1 MTSTLQPKTS
11 NNGHAERTRAAAVAP
26 ARPPG
31 APMRRRWGRI
41 GVGLAAAVLGAWI
54 FAALYL
60 SAGDRQEALALSR
73 DVDRLETI
81 SRSDLRVVRIST
93 DTEVSTVDASQIDA
107 IVGRVA
113 GTDLVAGSLLNADQ
127 LIPQGRQL
135 LGDDEAV
142 IGVLIGP
149 GDSPTRVLR
158 RGTRVLVV
166 VRPAAGTQGDP
177 EEIEGWVFGSSSEPL
192 NTRERP
198 IELAVPRSAA
208 SAISAAAAD
217 QRVTVVA
224 LAE

>member
-1 MTSTLQPKTS
+1 MTSTLPSTS
-11 NNGHAERTRAAAVAP
+11 SNGHAQRTRAAAVA
-26 ARPPG
+26 RTKPPG
-31 APMRRRWGRI
+31 GPVRRRWGRI

-60 SAGDRQEALALSR
+60 SAGDRREVVALSG

-81 SRSDLRVVRIST
+81 FRSDLRVVRIST
-93 DTEVSTVDASQIDA
+93 DTDVSTVDATQIDA
-107 IVGRVA
+107 IIGRVA
-113 GTDLVAGSLLNADQ
+113 STDLVAGSLLTSDQ
-127 LIPQGRQL
+127 LFAQGRQL

-158 RGTRVLVV
+158 RGTPVLVV
-166 VRPAAGTQGDP
+166 IRPAAGTQGEP
-177 EEIEGWVFGSSSEPL
+177 EEVEGWVFDASGEPL

-198 IELAVPRSAA
+198 VELAVPRAA
-208 SAISAAAAD
+208 AGAISAAAAD